1 MYNILHAIKNV
12 FPLQEEI
19 DQGIFI
25 GLYELQRL
33 AGTTPN
39 VKLSNGWMQVLLESV
54 KTVFKSSHLI
64 HSKAKIQWE
73 HSHPGAG
80 WNAPLAMSNF
90 LRELHVYNSGS
101 LNLPYHGA
109 GSTVGIVEG
118 NIAEGL
124 FPQEIA

>member
-1 MYNILHAIKNV
+1 
-12 FPLQEEI
+12 
-19 DQGIFI
+19 
-25 GLYELQRL
+25 
-33 AGTTPN
+33 
-39 VKLSNGWMQVLLESV
+39 MQVVLESV

-124 FPQEIA
+124 FPQEIK